1 MSGLTLKLF
10 GSPEVLIDGEPVTGF
25 HSAKSRLLLYY
36 LATVR
41 RSHSRTSLAGFLWG
55 DLPDK
60 NASNNL
66 RKSLTN
72 LRKLVNGYLSI
83 DRESVAFASVEYSQI
98 DVQEFETLAG
108 ISSAAISDLE
118 KAAAFY
124 RGDFLEGFYVRDA
137 PEIEKWILGERA
149 RLRKIFHTLLLRL
162 IKAHHAAGNSA
173 SSLEAAQ
180 RLLALDP
187 LQENVHRLL
196 MKLYAELGQRSQALA
211 QYEACVTLLAAE
223 LDLPPEPETLALYKQ
238 IFTGTLQTQSAA
250 SSLLEKADA
259 RDSDRDLLGEKVR
272 RFWIDGVLHHAYHLT
287 APLHLNWA
295 IDLSMVDHPW
305 ADLPS
310 SPPAQTPA
318 SKALGLLDTFYAAD
332 RALLILG
339 TAGAGKTISLL
350 NLADELLQE
359 AAADPLQPTP
369 IVLPLSSWSN
379 SKAPLDQ
386 WIVAQ
391 LTIRYQI
398 PARLGQRWLFENK
411 LVLML
416 DGLDEVRRSDQ
427 ADCMKA
433 INHFRDL
440 YGLTGLVVCCR
451 KGVISAQET
460 KLRLGSAL
468 ELQPL
473 TLSQAKAYLA
483 HAAPQLQTLQESLS
497 RHAWLQ
503 EMIQS
508 PLLLNL
514 LAVSWQDQNGT
525 MMTRNK
531 LLQRFVDDA
540 FTQRPTQNLAQ
551 TAQAKSILQWLSGSM
566 GEHNLTVYY
575 LELMQPSWLNG
586 RRSRLIYLFLTRL
599 LIVGFLGVGMALL
612 YRAGTLD
619 QPQFR
624 LELFAIAGSWLPLES
639 LWQETIGFMILAQMH
654 WVFATVID
662 FWWFERRR
670 RHMDEML
677 FSRKQALLLI
687 LLHAVVSLGYIVL
700 AALPFDSAVISF
712 FAGTLHVYFLTVALG
727 YWSYS
732 QSYRTDIRP
741 SASLGWSWRGAGLGG
756 LFGLTLGLIFT
767 ALGNPLAY
775 ILLVIP
781 AAVITGGLRRIGL
794 EQSFRPNQGI
804 YATARNALIG
814 GLTQGAV
821 PLLLFGWTSPAEFT
835 LLTSLVAAGIGS
847 LLFGGA
853 TLIKHG
859 ILRLLLYLERGLP
872 FNLADF
878 LDDLSRTYL
887 IRRIGGGYI
896 FFHQL
901 LQDYFATSDFSNP
914 VNSPKSADE

>member
-1 MSGLTLKLF
+1 MSTLTLKLF
-10 GSPEVLIDGEPVTGF
+10 GSPEIFIDGEPVTGF

-36 LATVR
+36 LATIR
-41 RSHSRTSLAGFLWG
+41 RSHSRASLAGFLWG

-83 DRESVAFASVEYSQI
+83 DRESVALASVDPSQI
-98 DVQEFETLAG
+98 DVQEFETLADT
-108 ISSAAISDLE
+108 SSAAVADLE
-118 KAAAFY
+118 KAAALY
-124 RGDFLEGFYVRDA
+124 QGDFLEGFYVRDA
-137 PEIEKWILGERA
+137 PEIENWILGERA
-149 RLRKIFHTLLLRL
+149 RLKEIFRSLLLRL
-162 IKAHHAAGNSA
+162 IQAHHAAGDPASA
-173 SSLEAAQ
+173 LEVAR

-196 MKLYAELGQRSQALA
+196 MKLHAELGQRSQALA
-211 QYEACVTLLAAE
+211 QYKACVTLLSAE
-223 LDLPPEPETLALYKQ
+223 LDLSPEPATAALYTQ
-238 IFTGTLQTQSAA
+238 IYTGVFLSSSTA
-250 SSLLEKADA
+250 SPLSEKEDHRDDA
-259 RDSDRDLLGEKVR
+259 RDLLGDKVR
-272 RFWIDGVLHHAYHLT
+272 RFWIDGVLHHACHLAT
-287 APLHLNWA
+287 PLRLEWT

-310 SPPAQTPA
+310 PPLSQT
-318 SKALGLLDTFYAAD
+318 SGGQGSGLLDTFYAAD

-350 NLADELLQE
+350 NLADELLRQ

-369 IVLPLSSWSN
+369 VVLPLSSWSN

-391 LTIRYQI
+391 LTVRYQI
-398 PARLGQRWLFENK
+398 PARLGQRWLLENK

-416 DGLDEVRRSDQ
+416 DGLDEVQRRDQ
-427 ADCMKA
+427 ADCIRV
-433 INHFRDL
+433 INRFRDL
-440 YGLTGLVVCCR
+440 HGLTGLVVCCR

-468 ELQPL
+468 ELHPL
-473 TLSQAKAYLA
+473 TLSQAKAYLSQTT
-483 HAAPQLQTLQESLS
+483 PQLHTLQQALS
-497 RHAWLQ
+497 QHAWLQ

-525 MMTRNK
+525 MMTQDE

-540 FTQRPTQNLAQ
+540 FTQQPTQNPVQ
-551 TAQAKSILQWLSGSM
+551 TAQVKPLLQWLAGRM
-566 GEHNLTVYY
+566 REHNLTVYY
-575 LELMQPSWLNG
+575 LETMQPSWLNG
-586 RRSRLIYLFLTRL
+586 RRSRFIYLFLTRL
-599 LIVGFLGVGMALL
+599 LIAGFMGVAMALL

-624 LELFAIAGSWLPLES
+624 LELFAIAGSWLPLDS

-654 WVFATVID
+654 WVFATLID

-670 RHMDEML
+670 QRMDESL

-687 LLHAVVSLGYIVL
+687 LLHAAVSLGYIVL
-700 AALPFDSAVISF
+700 VALPFDSAVISF

-741 SASLGWSWRGAGLGG
+741 SASLGWSWRGAGVGG
-756 LFGLTLGLIFT
+756 IFGLTLGLIFT
-767 ALGNPLAY
+767 AFGNPVEY

-794 EQSFRPNQGI
+794 EQSYRPNQGI
-804 YATARNALIG
+804 FATARNALIG
-814 GLTQGAV
+814 GVTQGAV
-821 PLLLFGWTSPAEFT
+821 PLLLFGWTSTAEFT
-835 LLTSLVAAGIGS
+835 LITSLVAAGIGS

-878 LDDLSRTYL
+878 LDDLSYL

-901 LQDYFATSDFSNP
+901 LQDYFASPELSNP
-914 VNSPKSADE
+914 ANSPKSADE